1 MTAPSIIKRR
11 LTFHFERSVN
21 AVTGRPNTME
31 VVVGALSN
39 PTSAVTNTTFVD
51 DPQSQTVVL
60 GDVVNACSFDLVP
73 SDDPSLSERILYRA
87 SWRSS
92 YLGKQYSYD
101 FAMPDRDVDFD
112 DLFGDLSSIM
122 DWHVYLQQSDLGA
135 PGRVAKLN
143 LAGQVVDAAGVP
155 ITGQVAA
162 AVVQNNLDAEV
173 VNRQKADRD
182 LRTALE
188 GEISSQFTSVL
199 TTQQANLDRVI
210 EDYQSADASE
220 RATRLNQVGQINSAI
235 SALQSGAT
243 AQGSQLESIASAL
256 PGKADLD
263 QDGKLLTSQLPAISL
278 GRAVPVA
285 DEAAMLALTSLQVQ
299 PGDFAVRPDGV
310 YYLNDP
316 DPHLIGSWVKFT
328 VAPLVTSIN
337 GHSGAVTI
345 AASDVGAR
353 PAGVAL
359 PISDITGLQTALD
372 AKATTASVTALAG
385 RVTGTEGRLTAI
397 ESPTSAYV
405 RTANGYVP
413 TTLLGADVPRVSGQN
428 VLVNSQGIPISII
441 GSGAVDSVNGHVGIV
456 VLGATDVGA
465 RPANTAINIA
475 EVSGLSDALTG
486 KVGTGDSRLTDS
498 RTPTSHASSHAAN
511 GSDPITPAAIGARAV
526 GTNLAI
532 SEVTGLQTALDS
544 KSTTAT
550 STQQATRIYSLE
562 TRVDQLEGQGGFGG
576 ISAFKVQA
584 FDAPGRLTPVSV
596 AAFANDVVLK
606 TPFGKAADTGGY
618 YYDPTGTVAGESV
631 WPYITPNGHLE
642 LRVWNEAAPPDD
654 DYATAS
660 EVSALQTA
668 VNGKADSATVT
679 GLSQAID
686 AKANSSDLTALS
698 GTVAGLASSKAD
710 VTALTAL
717 TSTVAG
723 KASQSSVDTL
733 SGQLAAKASQA
744 SLDSLTTTV
753 GGKAAS
759 SDLSA
764 LTTRVGNVETGKANT
779 ADLTALTSRVSAV
792 ETGKA
797 STVDLATLSSTVAG
811 KADTSALAAKEN
823 TSAKNQPNGYAG
835 LDSGGKIAS
844 SQIPAVAMMN
854 PQAVANRA
862 AMLALTTAQVQQGD
876 ICTITGTTDI
886 GTYILTAT
894 DPSVWANWLK
904 MSTPGDSVSSVNGQV
919 GTVVLAASD
928 VGARPTGVSIAQS
941 EVTGLPAALA
951 LKADEASVV
960 NRLTSRPAWSVA
972 SNVTLE
978 AVLSSAAPVKMVAD
992 YATAAGSGNL
1002 SWPLSGPLT
1011 VDGTAMTTGKVV
1023 LVNNQADS
1031 TQNGLWVANA
1041 AGLWTRSTDMT
1052 AGNYLVKGTLV
1063 LVKSGTANA
1072 NTFWQTSATTSS
1084 GIVGT
1089 AANNWT
1095 MVMQAGPPAGYTAG
1109 NGLQLSGLQ
1118 FATKLAPGIKG
1129 TVNGVVTSGGITA
1142 TANGIAVDRTVVPN
1156 KFAGDVP
1163 PGNTLATVNHNL
1175 GTTDICSVTVIE
1187 KSSGDVKLL
1196 GWTLSGPDNI
1206 VLEFAN
1212 APGSGQYRCIVSA

>member
-21 AVTGRPNTME
+21 ATTGKPNTME

-51 DPQSQTVVL
+51 DPQSQTVL
-60 GDVVNACSFDLVP
+60 LSETVNSCAFDLVP
-73 SDDPSLSERILYRA
+73 TDDPSLSERILYRV

-112 DLFGDLSSIM
+112 DLFGDLSSIV
-122 DWHVYLQQSDLGA
+122 DWHVYLQQSDLGT

-162 AVVQNNLDAEV
+162 SVVQNNLDAEV

-182 LRTALE
+182 LRASLE
-188 GEISSQFTSVL
+188 GQISAQFTSVL
-199 TTQQANLDRVI
+199 TTQQANLDRAV
-210 EDYQSADASE
+210 EDYQSADAAE
-220 RATRLNQVGQINSAI
+220 RATRLRQVGEINDAI
-235 SALQSGAT
+235 AGLQSGAT
-243 AQGSQLESIASAL
+243 AQGSELAAITSAL
-256 PGKADLD
+256 PRKADLD

-278 GRAVPVA
+278 GKAVQVA

-310 YYLNDP
+310 YYLNATDTHSL
-316 DPHLIGSWVKFT
+316 DSWIKFT

-337 GHSGAVTI
+337 GHSGAVTL

-372 AKATTASVTALAG
+372 AKATNAALTTLAG

-405 RTANGYVP
+405 RTSNGYVP
-413 TTLLGADVPRVSGQN
+413 TILLGADVPRVSGQN
-428 VLVNSQGIPISII
+428 VLVNSQGNPISVI

-456 VLGATDVGA
+456 VLGASDVGA
-465 RPANTAINIA
+465 RPANVALNIA
-475 EVSGLSDALTG
+475 EVTGLSDALAG
-486 KVGTGDSRLTDS
+486 KASTSDSRLSDA

-511 GSDPITPAAIGARAV
+511 GSDPITPASIGARAV
-526 GTNLAI
+526 GTNLTI

-550 STQQATRIYSLE
+550 ATQQATRIYSLE
-562 TRVDQLEGQGGFGG
+562 TRVDSLEGQGGFGG

-606 TPFGKAADTGGY
+606 TPFGLSAESGGY
-618 YYDPTGTVAGESV
+618 YYDPTGTIAGESV

-642 LRVWNEAAPPDD
+642 LRVWNESGPPDVE
-654 DYATAS
+654 YAPLTS
-660 EVSALQTA
+660 LTTLQTVVA
-668 VNGKADSATVT
+668 GKADTATVT
-679 GLSQAID
+679 GLAQSLD
-686 AKANSSDLTALS
+686 AKADSTALNALS
-698 GTVAGLASSKAD
+698 STVTGLQSSKAD
-710 VTALTAL
+710 VTALNSLTTVVAGKAAQSAL
-717 TSTVAG
+717 DTLSTTVAG
-723 KASQSSVDTL
+723 KASQ
-733 SGQLAAKASQA
+733 A
-744 SLDSLTTTV
+744 SLDALTTTV
-753 GGKAAS
+753 SGKAAA
-759 SDLSA
+759 SDLTA
-764 LTTRVGNVETGKANT
+764 LTTRVGAVETGKANT
-779 ADLTALTSRVSAV
+779 TDLTALTSRVTAV
-792 ETGKA
+792 ESGKA
-797 STVDLATLSSTVAG
+797 STVDLAALSTTVAG
-811 KADTSALAAKEN
+811 KADTSALAGKEN
-823 TSAKNQPNGYAG
+823 TSAKNQPNGYVG

-844 SQIPAVAMMN
+844 SAIPSVALMN

-876 ICTITGTTDI
+876 ICTITGTSDV
-886 GTYILTAT
+886 GTYILTAA
-894 DPSVWANWLK
+894 DPSVWTNWLK

-928 VGARPTGVSIAQS
+928 VGARPAGVNIAQS
-941 EVTGLPAALA
+941 EVTGLPAALN

-960 NRLTSRPAWSVA
+960 SRLTSRPTWSVA
-972 SNVTLE
+972 SGTTLE
-978 AVLSSAAPVKMVAD
+978 AILSGSAPVKMVAD
-992 YATAAGSGNL
+992 YATVSGNL
-1002 SWPLSGPLT
+1002 TWPLSGPLT
-1011 VDGTAMTTGKVV
+1011 VDSTAMTTGKVV
-1023 LVNNQADS
+1023 LVNHQSDS

-1041 AGLWTRSTDMT
+1041 GGLWTRATDMAT
-1052 AGNYLVKGTLV
+1052 GNYLLKGSLV

-1072 NTFWQTSATTSS
+1072 NTFWQTSAATSS

-1089 AANNWT
+1089 VANNWT

-1109 NGLQLSGLQ
+1109 NGLQVSGLQ
-1118 FATKLAPGIKG
+1118 FSVKAAPGIKG
-1129 TVNGVVTSGGITA
+1129 TVGGVATSGGITVA
-1142 TANGIAVDRTVVPN
+1142 SAGLSVDRNVVPN
-1156 KFAGDVP
+1156 KYAADVP
-1163 PGNTLATVNHNL
+1163 AGSTITNINHNL

-1187 KSSGDVKLL
+1187 KGSGDVKLL
-1196 GWTLSGPDNI
+1196 GWSTNGSDNI
-1206 VLEFAN
+1206 TLEFASS
-1212 APGSGQYRCIVSA
+1212 PGVGQYRVIVTA